1 MWIMI
6 TWMIKRELKK
16 ELERRRYNV
25 TSTDS
30 DNLKVKKS
38 TVKVTSNKTRDE
50 FKNQESWPIHKKSRL
65 LEMAKGLMTLIFG
78 IGHL

>member
-1 MWIMI
+1 MI
-6 TWMIKRELKK
+6 TWMIKRELKR

-50 FKNQESWPIHKKSRL
+50 FKNQELWPIDTESHPW
-65 LEMAKGLMTLIFG
+65 KGPKDP
-78 IGHL
+78 